1 MVHTKE
7 LSKTGGEDL
16 LKVGKLNLVDL
27 AGSENVQRSGAEN
40 DTAREAGIIN
50 ASLLAL
56 GRVINKLVEKQT
68 HIPYRDSK
76 LTRLLQDSLGGRTKT
91 TIIATISPVNFEET
105 TSTLDYASRAK
116 TIQNRPE
123 LNARMT
129 KGLLLSQF
137 ALEIQRLKEDLLAV
151 REKNGIYFSAQSW
164 GELSAEQD
172 QRKLQLEEAKRRAEV
187 FESNFQGASDQLAQ
201 NLMLL
206 GVTQQEL
213 EMVMARQRR
222 TKGEVVRL
230 AEELL
235 TTKGE
240 LEGQTVLREA
250 FEQSREGWKGAAA
263 EALEDVE
270 GLRAKLGKTDWSCRL
285 LKRCLHSILPS
296 QNASRPSKL
305 PTLPLSLPPRLHSL
319 K

>member
-1 MVHTKE
+1 M
-7 LSKTGGEDL
+7 
-16 LKVGKLNLVDL
+16 
-27 AGSENVQRSGAEN
+27 
-40 DTAREAGIIN
+40 
-50 ASLLAL
+50 
-56 GRVINKLVEKQT
+56 INKLVEKQT

-116 TIQNRPE
+116 TIQNKPE

-137 ALEIQRLKEDLLAV
+137 AIEIQRLKEDLLAV
-151 REKNGIYFSAQSW
+151 REKNGMYFSAQSW
-164 GELSAEQD
+164 TELSAEQD
-172 QRKLQLEEAKRRAEV
+172 QRKVQLEEAKRRAEV

-206 GVTQQEL
+206 GVTQNEL
-213 EMVMARQRR
+213 EILMAKQHR
-222 TKGEVVRL
+222 TKSEVVRL
-230 AEELL
+230 AQLLL

-250 FEQSREGWKGAAA
+250 FEQSREAWKGAAA
-263 EALEDVE
+263 DALDDVD
-270 GLRAKLGKTDWSCRL
+270 GLRAKLGKQRVLTGLRSGAFSDG
-285 LKRCLHSILPS
+285 KFPFS
-296 QNASRPSKL
+296 QSASLQSRL
-305 PTLPLSLPPRLHSL
+305 PTSPPSPQPPNHSARLPQHSKPKSTHSNFTTTPSPASSAGTSPHSPPARPKRSPPTSPSSTAG
-319 K
+319 